1 MIIYFLDKYAVVG
14 GRSHV
19 VQPVQGCSSNWLI
32 FCVDLVLDFLSIGVD
47 FVLLFL

>member
-1 MIIYFLDKYAVVG
+1 MIIYFLDKYALWVVDVV
-14 GRSHV
+14 V
-19 VQPVQGCSSNWLI
+19 VQPVRGCSSNWLI